1 MLTPLRPQASGFR
14 HPKEEKDHWEKGE
27 AHGFLAAGLRKR
39 HKTVGENYKKRRI
52 AVVIPK
58 FGLVGGAENFASE
71 LTTRLTADPRYDVHV
86 FANRW
91 SGKAPGITFHRVPIV
106 RFPRS
111 LTTPSFAWFAN
122 RAIAREDFDLVHTH
136 DRIFDADLFT
146 MHGIPHRLWV
156 RDVRKKRMS
165 LFDRSTRWVE
175 EKLVA
180 NPRCRRFLAV
190 STITKEKFIGEFGV
204 EGNRVLVV
212 PPGTDVERFARR
224 NREGCR
230 DDLRRSL
237 GLNASTRIL
246 LFVSMNFE
254 VKGLD
259 YVMRGIAALKH
270 RGGPEI
276 PVLLVVGRGNEGQ
289 YGRLA
294 DELDIG
300 PNVRFSGVTGRENLD
315 ALYLGS
321 DFFAM
326 LSRFDTFGMAA
337 LDAMAA
343 SLPVVLSGNVG
354 AKDLV
359 RDGVNGFVVSDP
371 ADAAAVAD
379 RFDQLLETGLR
390 QRMGQE
396 AFRTACGQSWDEVAR
411 RQIEIYEELL

>member
-1 MLTPLRPQASGFR
+1 
-14 HPKEEKDHWEKGE
+14 
-27 AHGFLAAGLRKR
+27 
-39 HKTVGENYKKRRI
+39 VGENSSKKRI

-71 LTTRLTADPRYDVHV
+71 LTTRIAADPRYEVHV

-91 SGKAPGITFHRVPIV
+91 LEEAPGITFHPVPIV

-122 RAIAREDFDLVHTH
+122 RAIRRDRFDLVHTH
-136 DRIFDADLFT
+136 DRIFEADLFT

-175 EKLVA
+175 ERLVA

-190 STITKEKFIGEFGV
+190 STITKEKFIAEFGV
-204 EGNRVLVV
+204 EDDRVLVL

-230 DDLRRSL
+230 AELRRSL
-237 GLNASTRIL
+237 SLDPATQIL

-259 YVMRGIAALKH
+259 YVMRGLAQLK
-270 RGGPEI
+270 REAGQ
-276 PVLLVVGRGNEGQ
+276 PVPTLFVVGRGNEGQ
-289 YGRLA
+289 YRRLA
-294 DELDIG
+294 EELGIG

-359 RDGVNGFVVSDP
+359 RDGVNGFVVGDP
-371 ADAAAVAD
+371 ADAAAVAG
-379 RFDQLLETGLR
+379 RFARLLDAGLR

-396 AFRTACGQSWDEVAR
+396 AFRTACGHSWDEVAR
-411 RQIEIYEELL
+411 RQIEIYEELLGTP

>member
-1 MLTPLRPQASGFR
+1 MG
-14 HPKEEKDHWEKGE
+14 
-27 AHGFLAAGLRKR
+27 
-39 HKTVGENYKKRRI
+39 KKKKI
-52 AVVIPK
+52 AVVIPRY
-58 FGLVGGAENFASE
+58 GLVGGAENFASE
-71 LTTRLTADPRYDVHV
+71 LTTRISADPRYEVHV

-91 SGKAPGITFHRVPIV
+91 REEAPGITFHRVPIV

-122 RAIAREDFDLVHTH
+122 RAIRRDRFDLVHTH
-136 DRIFDADLFT
+136 DRIFEADLFT

-175 EKLVA
+175 EKLVE

-204 EGNRVLVV
+204 EDSRVLVL

-230 DDLRRSL
+230 AELRRSL
-237 GLNASTRIL
+237 GLDPATQIL

-259 YVMRGIAALKH
+259 YVMRGLAQLTRETGK
-270 RGGPEI
+270 
-276 PVLLVVGRGNEGQ
+276 PVPLLFIVGRGNEGQ
-289 YGRLA
+289 YRRLA
-294 DELDIG
+294 EELDIG

-321 DFFAM
+321 DSFAM

-359 RDGVNGFVVSDP
+359 RDGVNGFVVGDP
-371 ADAAAVAD
+371 ADAAAVAG
-379 RFDQLLETGLR
+379 RFAQLLDTGLR

-411 RQIEIYEELL
+411 RQIEIYEELLGTGKTEGKKV

>member
-1 MLTPLRPQASGFR
+1 MAS
-14 HPKEEKDHWEKGE
+14 
-27 AHGFLAAGLRKR
+27 
-39 HKTVGENYKKRRI
+39 KKKI

-71 LTTRLTADPRYDVHV
+71 LTTRIAADPRYEVHV

-91 SGKAPGITFHRVPIV
+91 RGEAPGITFHRVPIV

-122 RAIAREDFDLVHTH
+122 RAIAREAFDLVHTH
-136 DRIFDADLFT
+136 DRIFEADLFT

-175 EKLVA
+175 GKLVA
-180 NPRCRRFLAV
+180 NPRCRLFLAV

-204 EGNRVLVV
+204 EDSRVLVL
-212 PPGTDVERFARR
+212 PPGTDVERFSRR
-224 NREGCR
+224 NREDCR
-230 DDLRRSL
+230 AGLRRSL
-237 GLNASTRIL
+237 GLDPATRIL

-259 YVMRGIAALKH
+259 YVMRGLAQLK
-270 RGGPEI
+270 RATGQ
-276 PVLLVVGRGNEGQ
+276 PVPLLFIVGRGNEGQ
-289 YGRLA
+289 YRRLA
-294 DELDIG
+294 EELDIG

-354 AKDLV
+354 ARDLV
-359 RDGVNGFVVSDP
+359 RDGVNGFVVGDP

-379 RFDQLLETGLR
+379 RLARLLDPGLR

-411 RQIEIYEELL
+411 RQIGIYEELLGTGKE

>member
-1 MLTPLRPQASGFR
+1 M
-14 HPKEEKDHWEKGE
+14 
-27 AHGFLAAGLRKR
+27 
-39 HKTVGENYKKRRI
+39 KKRKII

-71 LTTRLTADPRYDVHV
+71 LATRIAADPRYEVHV

-91 SGKAPGITFHRVPIV
+91 REDGTSITFHRVPII

-122 RAIAREDFDLVHTH
+122 RAIAREGVDLIHTH
-136 DRIFDADLFT
+136 ERIFEADLFT

-165 LFDRSTRWVE
+165 LFDRSTQWVE
-175 EKLVA
+175 EKLIA

-204 EGNRVLVV
+204 EDSRVLVL

-230 DDLRRSL
+230 AELRRSL
-237 GLNASTRIL
+237 GLDPATPIL

-259 YVMRGIAALKH
+259 YVMRGLAQLK
-270 RGGPEI
+270 RETEQ
-276 PVLLVVGRGNEGQ
+276 PVPLLFIVGRGNEGQ
-289 YGRLA
+289 YRRLA
-294 DELDIG
+294 GELGIG
-300 PNVRFSGVTGRENLD
+300 ENVRFSGVTGRENLD
-315 ALYLGS
+315 AIYLGS
-321 DFFAM
+321 DLFAM

-359 RDGVNGFVVSDP
+359 RDGVNGFVVGDP
-371 ADAAAVAD
+371 ADAAAVAE
-379 RFDQLLETGLR
+379 RLAQLLSTETR
-390 QRMGQE
+390 KRMGQE

>member
-1 MLTPLRPQASGFR
+1 M
-14 HPKEEKDHWEKGE
+14 
-27 AHGFLAAGLRKR
+27 
-39 HKTVGENYKKRRI
+39 KKRKII

-71 LTTRLTADPRYDVHV
+71 LATRIAADPRYEVHV

-91 SGKAPGITFHRVPIV
+91 REDGTSITFHRVPII

-122 RAIAREDFDLVHTH
+122 RAIAREGVDLIHTH
-136 DRIFDADLFT
+136 ERIFEADLFT

-165 LFDRSTRWVE
+165 LFDRSTQWVE
-175 EKLVA
+175 EKLIA

-204 EGNRVLVV
+204 EDSRVLVL

-230 DDLRRSL
+230 AELRRSL
-237 GLNASTRIL
+237 GLDPATPIL

-259 YVMRGIAALKH
+259 YVMRGLAQLK
-270 RGGPEI
+270 RETEQ
-276 PVLLVVGRGNEGQ
+276 PVPLLFIVGRGNEGQ
-289 YGRLA
+289 YRRLA
-294 DELDIG
+294 GELGIG
-300 PNVRFSGVTGRENLD
+300 ENVRFSGVTGRENLD
-315 ALYLGS
+315 AIYLGS
-321 DFFAM
+321 DLFAM

-359 RDGVNGFVVSDP
+359 RDGVNGFVVGDP
-371 ADAAAVAD
+371 ADAAAVAE
-379 RFDQLLETGLR
+379 RLAQLLSAETR
-390 QRMGQE
+390 KRMGQE

-411 RQIEIYEELL
+411 RQIDLYEELL

>member
-1 MLTPLRPQASGFR
+1 MG
-14 HPKEEKDHWEKGE
+14 K
-27 AHGFLAAGLRKR
+27 RK
-39 HKTVGENYKKRRI
+39 KI

-71 LTTRLTADPRYDVHV
+71 LTTRIAADPCYEVHV

-91 SGKAPGITFHRVPIV
+91 REEAPGIAFHRVPIV

-122 RAIAREDFDLVHTH
+122 RAIARENFDLVHTH
-136 DRIFDADLFT
+136 DRIFEADLFT

-175 EKLVA
+175 GKLVA
-180 NPRCRRFLAV
+180 DPRCRLFLAV
-190 STITKEKFIGEFGV
+190 SSITKEKFIGEYGV
-204 EGNRVLVV
+204 EDNRVLVLL
-212 PPGTDVERFARR
+212 PGTDVSRFTKLDRER
-224 NREGCR
+224 CR
-230 DDLRRSL
+230 AEIRRSL
-237 GLNASTRIL
+237 GLEPSARIL

-259 YVMRGIAALKH
+259 YVMRGLSQLK
-270 RGGPEI
+270 RSTGQPG
-276 PVLLVVGRGNEGQ
+276 PVLYVVGRGNEGQ
-289 YGRLA
+289 YRRLA
-294 DELDIG
+294 EELGIRG
-300 PNVRFSGVTGRENLD
+300 NVRFSGVTGRDTLD

-359 RDGVNGFVVSDP
+359 RDGVNGFVVGNP
-371 ADAAAVAD
+371 ADAAAVAE
-379 RFDQLLETGLR
+379 RLAQLLSTGTGK
-390 QRMGQE
+390 RMGEE

-411 RQIEIYEELL
+411 RQIEIYEELLRA

>member
-1 MLTPLRPQASGFR
+1 MG
-14 HPKEEKDHWEKGE
+14 
-27 AHGFLAAGLRKR
+27 
-39 HKTVGENYKKRRI
+39 KKKKI

-58 FGLVGGAENFASE
+58 LGLVGGAENFASE
-71 LTTRLTADPRYDVHV
+71 LTTRIAADPRYEVHV

-91 SGKAPGITFHRVPIV
+91 GEWAPGITFHHVPIV

-122 RAIAREDFDLVHTH
+122 RAIRRDRFDLVHTH
-136 DRIFDADLFT
+136 DRIFEADLFT

-175 EKLVA
+175 GKLVA

-204 EGNRVLVV
+204 EDGRVLVL
-212 PPGTDVERFARR
+212 PPGTDVGRFARR

-230 DDLRRSL
+230 AELRRSL
-237 GLNASTRIL
+237 GLDPATQIL

-259 YVMRGIAALKH
+259 YVMRGLAHLKSAT
-270 RGGPEI
+270 GQ
-276 PVLLVVGRGNEGQ
+276 PVPLLFIVGRGNEVQ
-289 YGRLA
+289 YRRLA
-294 DELDIG
+294 EELEIG

-315 ALYLGS
+315 AFYLGS

-359 RDGVNGFVVSDP
+359 REGVNGFVVGDP
-371 ADAAAVAD
+371 ADEAAVAG
-379 RFDQLLETGLR
+379 RFARLLDAGLR

-396 AFRTACGQSWDEVAR
+396 AFRTACGHSWDEVAR
-411 RQIEIYEELL
+411 RQIEIYEELLGSVPDHGHAH

>member
-1 MLTPLRPQASGFR
+1 M
-14 HPKEEKDHWEKGE
+14 
-27 AHGFLAAGLRKR
+27 
-39 HKTVGENYKKRRI
+39 KKRKKI

-71 LTTRLTADPRYDVHV
+71 LTARIAADPRYDVHV
-86 FANRW
+86 YANRW
-91 SGKAPGITFHRVPIV
+91 REATPAITFHRIPIV

-122 RAIAREDFDLVHTH
+122 RAITREGVDLIHTH
-136 DRIFDADLFT
+136 ERIFEADLFT

-165 LFDRSTRWVE
+165 LFDLATRRVE
-175 EKLVA
+175 NRLA
-180 NPRCRRFLAV
+180 RNPRCRRFLAV
-190 STITKEKFIGEFGV
+190 STITKDKFLSEYPEDAGK
-204 EGNRVLVV
+204 VLIV
-212 PPGTDVERFARR
+212 PPGTDVARFEQL
-224 NREGCR
+224 NRERCR
-230 DDLRRSL
+230 QEVRRSL
-237 GLNASTRIL
+237 GLEPSALLL

-259 YVMRGIAALKH
+259 FVMQGLSALKH
-270 RGGPEI
+270 RGGTEI

-289 YGRLA
+289 YRRLA
-294 DELDIG
+294 EELGIG
-300 PNVRFSGVTGRENLD
+300 ENVRFSGVTGRENLD

-321 DFFAM
+321 DLFAM

-359 RDGVNGFVVSDP
+359 RDGVNGFVVDNP
-371 ADAAAVAD
+371 ADGTAVAE
-379 RFDQLLETGLR
+379 RFARLLEGDAR
-390 QRMGQE
+390 KRMGEE
-396 AFRTACGQSWDEVAR
+396 AFRTACGQSWDEVAK
-411 RQIEIYEELL
+411 RQIEIYEELLRS

>member
-1 MLTPLRPQASGFR
+1 MG
-14 HPKEEKDHWEKGE
+14 K
-27 AHGFLAAGLRKR
+27 RK
-39 HKTVGENYKKRRI
+39 KI

-58 FGLVGGAENFASE
+58 FGLVGGAENFAGE
-71 LTTRLTADPRYDVHV
+71 LTTRIAADPRYNVHV

-91 SGKAPGITFHRVPIV
+91 GEAAPGITFHHVPIV

-122 RAIAREDFDLVHTH
+122 RAIAREDFDLIHTH
-136 DRIFDADLFT
+136 ERIFEADLFT

-165 LFDRSTRWVE
+165 LFDRATRQVE
-175 EKLVA
+175 ERLVT
-180 NPRCRRFLAV
+180 NPRCRKFLAV
-190 STITKEKFIGEFGV
+190 SSITKEKFIGEYGV
-204 EGNRVLVV
+204 EDSRVLVL
-212 PPGTDVERFARR
+212 PPGTDVSRFALRD
-224 NREGCR
+224 RERCR
-230 DDLRRSL
+230 AELRRSL
-237 GLNASTRIL
+237 GLGPSTRIL

-259 YVMRGIAALKH
+259 YVMRGLAQLK
-270 RGGPEI
+270 RATGE
-276 PVLLVVGRGNEGQ
+276 PVPMLFIVGRGNEGQ
-289 YGRLA
+289 YRRLA
-294 DELDIG
+294 EELDIG
-300 PNVRFSGVTGRENLD
+300 QNVRFSGVTGRETLD

-359 RDGVNGFVVSDP
+359 RDGVNGFVVGDP
-371 ADAAAVAD
+371 ADAAAVAG
-379 RFDQLLETGLR
+379 RFAQLLDPGLR
-390 QRMGQE
+390 ERMGQE

-411 RQIEIYEELL
+411 RQIEIYEELLGTGPGG